1 MKLLTLLKDINSIA
15 IDTAPFIYYIEE
27 HKDYSEAIDPLFTHI
42 SQGHI
47 TAYTSLITLIEVL
60 IKPIEEKDKKLIDKY
75 EDLLTNSNNLILT
88 DIDRNVAHE
97 SARLR
102 AKYRIRIPDA
112 IQLASGL
119 INGAKAFIT
128 NDENLKRI
136 KEIKIIVLNEVI

>member
-1 MKLLTLLKDINSIA
+1 M
-15 IDTAPFIYYIEE
+15 
-27 HKDYSEAIDPLFTHI
+27 
-42 SQGHI
+42 
-47 TAYTSLITLIEVL
+47 
-60 IKPIEEKDKKLIDKY
+60 
-75 EDLLTNSNNLILT
+75 ILT
-88 DIDRNVAHE
+88 DIDRNVARE
-97 SARLR
+97 SAKLR